1 MFSLTNGDDLQNTF
15 RSTDSQPIL
24 SRIYFYSFIMIFIY
38 AVANIFIAIIEDS
51 YFTVKEET
59 AQGKR
64 GKDL

>member
-1 MFSLTNGDDLQNTF
+1 
-15 RSTDSQPIL
+15 
-24 SRIYFYSFIMIFIY
+24 MIFIY

-64 GKDL
+64 GKDLQERESDWK